1 MHQNWEKKL
10 FKDDG
15 LTSTGNNSE
24 SVLHLF
30 GKRVYSWGKNW
41 NEVNNARDTSL
52 VFWKDSFLWT
62 DLRNQT
68 LYQTEFLYF
77 VYCWN
82 PGWYWY
88 FLNFQ
93 FFIFCEIYLNL
104 PNSNQQ
110 NHSRRKPPS
119 FKKTLFVCLCLSCLQ
134 ELMRL
139 YHLIWYSDYR
149 NWQKYYQVW
158 IQHNR
163 VHVSQQE
170 WVKKNSLLSVWM
182 DILGIEPR
190 DSNTELHPR
199 PFIQTNALYF
209 INFSE

>member
-1 MHQNWEKKL
+1 MGWL
-10 FKDDG
+10 
-15 LTSTGNNSE
+15 
-24 SVLHLF
+24 VLEIILRASFICLGRGFTHGGRTEMKWTMQEILLCF
-30 GKRVYSWGKNW
+30 V
-41 NEVNNARDTSL
+41 
-52 VFWKDSFLWT
+52 WKDSFLWT

-82 PGWYWY
+82 PERWY

-110 NHSRRKPPS
+110 NHSRRKPPY

-163 VHVSQQE
+163 VHFSQQE
-170 WVKKNSLLSVWM
+170 WVKKNFLLSVWM

-209 INFSE
+209 INFS

>member
-1 MHQNWEKKL
+1 MGWL
-10 FKDDG
+10 
-15 LTSTGNNSE
+15 
-24 SVLHLF
+24 VLEIILRASFICLGRGFTHGGRTEMKWTMQEILLWF
-30 GKRVYSWGKNW
+30 
-41 NEVNNARDTSL
+41 
-52 VFWKDSFLWT
+52 FWKDSFLWT

-68 LYQTEFLYF
+68 LYQTEFSYF

-82 PGWYWY
+82 PERWY
-88 FLNFQ
+88 FFNFQ

-163 VHVSQQE
+163 VHFSQQE

-209 INFSE
+209 INFS

>member
-1 MHQNWEKKL
+1 MGWL
-10 FKDDG
+10 
-15 LTSTGNNSE
+15 
-24 SVLHLF
+24 VLEIILRASFICLGRGFTHGGRTEMKWTMQEILLCF
-30 GKRVYSWGKNW
+30 V
-41 NEVNNARDTSL
+41 
-52 VFWKDSFLWT
+52 WKDSFLWT

-82 PGWYWY
+82 PERWY

-110 NHSRRKPPS
+110 NHSRRKPPY